1 MNINDISTQ
10 LMFTTVP
17 IYVVYKN
24 QSTGS
29 GTGFIFS
36 VNDEN
41 NATIPLLITNYHVV
55 ENMKIACVELHISK
69 NNLPTNETIKVNFSE
84 ELIENNKLGEL
95 DLVAIPL
102 AFALNSLQ
110 NKNINVFYR
119 TIGKE
124 IIPTKE
130 QIDNLAAIEDITFV
144 GYPNGL
150 YDNVNKMS
158 IVRRGITATPIWND
172 FQGKEAFLIDAGVF
186 PGSSGSPVFI
196 YNRGTY
202 PTSDGIAV
210 GNRLIFVGIISD
222 TVKSN
227 NSFGSDYLDLGYV
240 IKSNVMNKEIDKFL
254 VNLKERYKNN

>member
-17 IYVVYKN
+17 ISVMYKN
-24 QSTGS
+24 QSIGT

-55 ENMKIACVELHISK
+55 ENMEIACIELHISK
-69 NNLPTNETIKVNFSE
+69 NGLPTNETIKVNFSN
-84 ELIENNKLGEL
+84 ELIENNKLGDL

-102 AFALNSLQ
+102 AFALNTLQ

-119 TIGKE
+119 SIDKGM
-124 IIPTKE
+124 IPAKG
-130 QIDNLAAIEDITFV
+130 QIDELAAIEDVTFV

-150 YDNVNKMS
+150 YDDINKMS

-172 FQGKEAFLIDAGVF
+172 FNGKKAFLIDAGVF

-202 PTSDGIAV
+202 PTNDGIAI
-210 GNRLIFVGIISD
+210 GSRLIFVGIIAE

-227 NSFGSDYLDLGYV
+227 NNFNSDYLDLGYV
-240 IKSNVMNKEIDKFL
+240 IKSNAMYEEIDKFL
-254 VNLKERYKNN
+254 INLKKRYKNI